1 MAALFNPCQHCGG
14 YRITIVSGE
23 EMRVR
28 EIEVDE

>member
-1 MAALFNPCQHCGG
+1 VFFGACQGCGG
-14 YRITIVSGE
+14 YRVEVVAGE